1 MPSNNMHYIIG
12 LFLLHSSLT
21 HKLSQACCQD
31 PRCQRLKL
39 TDLLVA
45 PLQHCTKLPLLLSNI
60 RKYTEVEDEV
70 QKLTESI
77 ARVEM
82 SLRACLILLIKV
94 FNHFCPLLHLL
105 FSLTWMTKHC
115 FKKHAHNLL
124 HGLLRSKISDHR
136 ISRQRIYL
144 EYTCLRILFC
154 TVRFMCSLHCLL

>member
-1 MPSNNMHYIIG
+1 MHSIIQ

-82 SLRACLILLIKV
+82 SLRACLILIKV
-94 FNHFCPLLHLL
+94 FFIIFPFIASL
-105 FSLTWMTKHC
+105 FSLTWMAK
-115 FKKHAHNLL
+115 
-124 HGLLRSKISDHR
+124 GI
-136 ISRQRIYL
+136 
-144 EYTCLRILFC
+144 E
-154 TVRFMCSLHCLL
+154 

>member
-82 SLRACLILLIKV
+82 SLRACLILIKV
-94 FNHFCPLLHLL
+94 FNHVLSFIASL

-136 ISRQRIYL
+136 ISRQTISL
-144 EYTCLRILFC
+144 ECTCLRILFC
-154 TVRFMCSLHCLL
+154 TVRFMYSWYCLL